1 MKKLFTAALV
11 IVIVIMLWIVRLP
24 LIDLFAWFGDREAV
38 TGTVEQLGIWGP
50 AVLFALFVL
59 QVFFAFI
66 PGQALMVACGY
77 IYGFWVGLLISWFSL
92 FAGGQAAFFLARRY
106 GRPFAERW
114 IAPHVLSKWD
124 KAADGQGIGFYALS
138 LVLPVF
144 PNDAM
149 CYVAGL
155 GKISSRRF
163 SIANLL
169 GRGLACLFT
178 SAAGAF
184 GGQIP
189 WQGWVLIAVITVL
202 GALGW
207 WIVKNRKANLSSY
220 AKGGRHVKA

>member
-1 MKKLFTAALV
+1 MKKLLPFVLLV
-11 IVIVIMLWIVRLP
+11 
-24 LIDLFAWFGDREAV
+24 LILFALWETRKPIVDAMTWFENREAV
-38 TGTVEQLGIWGP
+38 TATTEHLGIWGP
-50 AVLFALFVL
+50 VVIFLLLVL

-66 PGQALMVACGY
+66 PGQALMIACGY
-77 IYGFWVGLLISWFSL
+77 IYGFWAGFLLSWFSL
-92 FAGGQAAFFLARRY
+92 FAGGQAAYFLARRY

-114 IAPHVLSKWD
+114 ISSDILSKWD
-124 KAADGQGIGFYALS
+124 KAADGQDVGFYALS

-144 PNDAM
+144 PNDVM
-149 CYVAGL
+149 CYIAGL

-169 GRGLACLFT
+169 GRGIACLVT

-189 WQGWVLIAVITVL
+189 WQGWVVIAIIAVL

-207 WIVKNRKANLSSY
+207 WVAKSRKSNLSNCT
-220 AKGGRHVKA
+220 KGGSHAEA

>member
-1 MKKLFTAALV
+1 MKKLFTAALC
-11 IVIVIMLWIVRLP
+11 IVIVLILWVTRQP
-24 LIDLFAWFGDREAV
+24 LFEVLAWFGDREAV
-38 TGTVEQLGIWGP
+38 TGTMERLGIWGP

-114 IAPHVLSKWD
+114 IAPQVLSKWD

-138 LVLPVF
+138 LVLPIF

-155 GKISSRRF
+155 GKITSRRF

-189 WQGWVLIAVITVL
+189 WQGWILIGVIAVL
-202 GALGW
+202 AGLGW
-207 WIVKNRKANLSSY
+207 WVAKNRKTHLSNSV
-220 AKGGRHVKA
+220 KGDNHVKA

>member
-1 MKKLFTAALV
+1 MKKLFTAALC
-11 IVIVIMLWIVRLP
+11 IVIVLVLWVTRQP
-24 LIDLFAWFGDREAV
+24 LFEILAWFGDREAV
-38 TGTVEQLGIWGP
+38 TSSMEGLGIWGP

-106 GRPFAERW
+106 GRPFAEKW
-114 IAPHVLSKWD
+114 IAPDVLSKWD
-124 KAADGQGIGFYALS
+124 KAAEGQGIGFYALS
-138 LVLPVF
+138 LVLPGF

-163 SIANLL
+163 SIANTL

-189 WQGWVLIAVITVL
+189 WQGWVLIAVIAAL
-202 GALGW
+202 GMLGW
-207 WIVKNRKANLSSY
+207 WIAKNRKASLFNC

>member
-1 MKKLFTAALV
+1 MKKLFIFFSLLLLSLAV
-11 IVIVIMLWIVRLP
+11 WVFRLP
-24 LIDLFAWFGDREAV
+24 LMDSLAWFGDRDAV
-38 TGTVEQLGIWGP
+38 THTVESLGIWGP
-50 AVLFALFVL
+50 AVLFILFVL

-77 IYGFWVGLLISWFSL
+77 IYGFWVGLLISWLSL

-106 GRPFAERW
+106 GRPFAEKW
-114 IAPHVLSKWD
+114 VAPQVLSKWD
-124 KAADGQGIGFYALS
+124 KTAEGQGIGFYALS

-155 GKISSRRF
+155 GPISSRRF

-169 GRGLACLFT
+169 GRGLACIVT

-189 WQGWVLIAVITVL
+189 MQGWIVIAVIA
-202 GALGW
+202 ALGMLIW
-207 WIVKNRKANLSSY
+207 WIAKHRKLGLSCI
-220 AKGGRHVKA
+220 KGGQNAKA